1 MSRVIIFCGQSGSGK
16 TTLALEV
23 SQQLNIFLLSKD
35 ALKERLYELESGKT
49 LEDSNRIGKM
59 SVFLMLDLAE
69 DSIKNGVDIILE
81 SPFNHLDNLK
91 RFHSWVE
98 RYGVDVQVIICEIDE
113 IERKKRIEMRP
124 RHYSHHDVT
133 RKVLG
138 HFVKD
143 NFDYSTF
150 PGNKL
155 FLDTSQPLEKLV
167 EQTLE
172 FLRTERK

>member
-23 SQQLNIFLLSKD
+23 SQQFNIFLLSKD
-35 ALKERLYELESGKT
+35 ALKERLYEL
-49 LEDSNRIGKM
+49 
-59 SVFLMLDLAE
+59 
-69 DSIKNGVDIILE
+69 
-81 SPFNHLDNLK
+81 
-91 RFHSWVE
+91 
-98 RYGVDVQVIICEIDE
+98 
-113 IERKKRIEMRP
+113 ERKKRIEMRP